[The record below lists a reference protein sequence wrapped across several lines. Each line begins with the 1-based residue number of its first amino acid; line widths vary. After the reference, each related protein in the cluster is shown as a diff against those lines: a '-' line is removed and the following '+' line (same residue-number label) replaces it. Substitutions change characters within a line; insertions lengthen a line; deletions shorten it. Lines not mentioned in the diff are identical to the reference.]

1 MKKIDSPKIK
11 QNGRDLRTQYYWDRT
26 RRYGERYREF
36 HWPSVALL
44 LNLIHTYDVVATH
57 FAKRVAKFGLS
68 ISAFNVLM
76 ILSRSDEKGMKQ
88 NELSHLMLVS
98 RANITGLIDSLVR
111 QGLVSREQDATD
123 RRVCIARI
131 TPQGAQLLESLLP
144 SHYAEIA
151 RIAGAV
157 NARGKAEMNRLLDQL
172 RTAVDDEDGGR
183 S

>member
-1 MKKIDSPKIK
+1 MKKNASPKNG
-11 QNGRDLRTQYYWDRT
+11 QSGRDLRTQYYWDRT
-26 RRYGERYREF
+26 KRYGERYREF

-44 LNLIHTYDVVATH
+44 LNLIHTYDVMATH
-57 FAKRVAKFGLS
+57 FAKRIAKYGLS

-111 QGLVSREQDATD
+111 QNLVSREQDDRD

-151 RIAGAV
+151 RIARGV
-157 NARGKAEMNRLLDQL
+157 NAREKTEMNRLLDRL
-172 RTAVDDEDGGR
+172 RTALDHEAGG
-183 S
+183 SS